1 MSDIK
6 EKMMQIG
13 QMAKEA
19 TEDMRK
25 LSAADRSRILMNISA
40 FIKINEKKILD
51 ANQKDIDEAKIKNLS
66 TPLINRLIL
75 DQKKVDALVNTVE
88 SIAQMPDPLG
98 QILDEWSQPNGLSFK
113 KITVPLGVIGIIYE
127 SRPNVT
133 VDAAA
138 LCLRSGNI
146 PILRG
151 GKECIHSNTALYNC
165 IQEALTDLGFNK
177 NLVCFI
183 DDIDRG
189 FVQELIQ
196 LNDYVDL
203 IIPRGGLSLIQSI
216 SKNSTI
222 PTLKH
227 LNGICH
233 TYWDK
238 GYDKDL
244 AEKVIVNA
252 KLRRPEI
259 CGATETLLINEE
271 IDDLSIKH
279 VLQSLASQ
287 DCVIRGDNKIQNIF
301 PNAEKANDE
310 DWSTEYLDKIL
321 SVKMVRNIEDA
332 TKHINKYSSGHTES
346 CLTDTSSTI
355 EYFFQQCDSAIL
367 LHNAS
372 TQFADGGEFGFGA
385 EIGISTDKLHV
396 RGPVGAQHLTT
407 FKYLVSGDNQIRPK

>member
-1 MSDIK
+1 MSLKEIGARIKKESLVLPTISTSQKQTILREMADAINGNIDIIISANLLDLEEGKRNGLSSAMIDRLRLNKNRIESMSDSVK
-6 EKMMQIG
+6 EVATLQDPVGEI
-13 QMAKEA
+13 
-19 TEDMRK
+19 TEDY
-25 LSAADRSRILMNISA
+25 SR
-40 FIKINEKKILD
+40 
-51 ANQKDIDEAKIKNLS
+51 
-66 TPLINRLIL
+66 
-75 DQKKVDALVNTVE
+75 
-88 SIAQMPDPLG
+88 
-98 QILDEWSQPNGLSFK
+98 PNGLQVQRRR
-113 KITVPLGVIGIIYE
+113 IPLGVIGVIYE

-151 GKECIHSNTALYNC
+151 GKECIHSNTTLYNC

>member
-1 MSDIK
+1 MTQIK
-6 EKMMQIG
+6 EKMIRIG
-13 QMAKEA
+13 KMARQA
-19 TEDMRK
+19 SEDMRQ
-25 LSAADRSRILMNISA
+25 LSSEDRSRILMNISQ
-40 FIKINEKKILD
+40 FIKANHFKILE
-51 ANQKDIDEAKIKNLS
+51 ANQTDIEDAKNKNLPS
-66 TPLINRLIL
+66 PLVNRLIL
-75 DQKKVDALVNTVE
+75 DQKKIDALVSTVE
-88 SIAQMPDPLG
+88 SIAQMQDPLG

-151 GKECIHSNTALYNC
+151 GKECINSNTALYQC
-165 IQEALTDLGFNK
+165 IQDALSDLGFNK

-183 DDIDRG
+183 DDVDRE
-189 FVQELIQ
+189 FVQELIR
-196 LNDYVDL
+196 LDKYVDL
-203 IIPRGGLSLIQSI
+203 IIPRVGLSLIQSI
-216 SKNSTI
+216 SQNSTI

-233 TYWDK
+233 TYWDN
-238 GYDKDL
+238 GYSKEH

-259 CGATETLLINEE
+259 CGATETLLVHEE
-271 IDDLSIKH
+271 IDSVSINN
-279 VLQSLASQ
+279 VLQSLMDQ
-287 DCVIRGDNKIQNIF
+287 GCIIKGDEKIKNFF
-301 PNAEKANDE
+301 PSAIEATEE

-321 SVKMVRNIEDA
+321 SVKMVKDIEEA

-346 CLTDTSSTI
+346 CLTDSSQTI
-355 EYFFQQCDSAIL
+355 NYFFQHCDSAIL

-407 FKYLVSGDNQIRPK
+407 FKYLVTGNNQVRPK

>member
-1 MSDIK
+1 MTQIK
-6 EKMMQIG
+6 EKMIRIG
-13 QMAKEA
+13 KMAKEA
-19 TEDMRK
+19 AEDMRK
-25 LSAADRSRILMNISA
+25 ISAEDRSRILMNISE
-40 FIKINEKKILD
+40 FIKINERKILD

-66 TPLINRLIL
+66 APLVNRLIL
-75 DQKKVDALVNTVE
+75 DQKKISALVSTVE
-88 SIAQMPDPLG
+88 NIAQMPDPLG
-98 QILDEWSQPNGLSFK
+98 QILDDWSQPNGLSFK

-133 VDAAA
+133 IDAAS

-165 IQEALTDLGFNK
+165 IQDALSDLGFNK

-183 DDIDRG
+183 DDIDRN

-196 LNDYVDL
+196 LSGYVDL

-238 GYDKDL
+238 GYNKEL

-259 CGATETLLINEE
+259 CGATETLLINEK
-271 IDDLSIKH
+271 IDDFSINY
-279 VLQSLASQ
+279 VLKSLVDQ
-287 DCVIRGDNKIQNIF
+287 GCRIRGDKKIKSIF
-301 PNAEKANDE
+301 STAEVANDE

-321 SVKMVRNIEDA
+321 SVKMVKNIEEA
-332 TKHINKYSSGHTES
+332 TRHINNYSSGHTES
-346 CLTDTSSTI
+346 CLTNTASTI
-355 EYFFQQCDSAIL
+355 DYFFQQCDSAIL

-407 FKYLVSGDNQIRPK
+407 FKYLVTGNNQIRPK

>member
-1 MSDIK
+1 MTNIK
-6 EKMMQIG
+6 DKMILIG
-13 QMAKEA
+13 KMAKEA

-25 LSAADRSRILMNISA
+25 LSSEDRSRILMNISE
-40 FIKINEKKILD
+40 FIKVNHLKILE
-51 ANQKDIDEAKIKNLS
+51 ANQKDIEYAKSKNLS
-66 TPLINRLIL
+66 IPLINRLIL

-88 SIAQMPDPLG
+88 SIAQLQDPLG
-98 QILDEWSQPNGLSFK
+98 QVLDDWSQPNGLSFK
-113 KITVPLGVIGIIYE
+113 KVTVPLGVIGIIYE

-151 GKECIHSNTALYNC
+151 GKECIHSNIALYQC
-165 IQEALTDLGFNK
+165 IQDALSDLGLNK

-183 DDIDRG
+183 DEVDRE

-196 LNDYVDL
+196 LDEYVDL

-238 GYDKDL
+238 GYNKDF
-244 AEKVIVNA
+244 AEKIIMNA

-259 CGATETLLINEE
+259 CGATETLLVHEE
-271 IDDLSIKH
+271 IDSISIIN
-279 VLQSLASQ
+279 VLQALTDQGCA
-287 DCVIRGDNKIQNIF
+287 IKGDQKIQDIF
-301 PNAEKANDE
+301 SSATEATEE
-310 DWSTEYLDKIL
+310 DWATEYLDKIL
-321 SVKMVRNIEDA
+321 SVKIVKDVTEA

-346 CLTDTSSTI
+346 CLTNSSQTI
-355 EYFFQQCDSAIL
+355 KYFFQQCDSAIL

-407 FKYLVSGDNQIRPK
+407 FKYLVTGDNQVRPK